1 MIDPRRLVRWLP
13 KMVSV
18 VGMLHL
24 SALAS
29 LAYDFNL
36 QGLKG
41 GHCMHMLQ
49 AEEGGKGAE
58 NIRTVN

>member
-1 MIDPRRLVRWLP
+1 MIDPLRLVWWLH

-24 SALAS
+24 YALAS

-36 QGLKG
+36 
-41 GHCMHMLQ
+41 H
-49 AEEGGKGAE
+49 
-58 NIRTVN
+58 V

>member
-1 MIDPRRLVRWLP
+1 MIDPLRLVPWLR

-36 QGLKG
+36 
-41 GHCMHMLQ
+41 H
-49 AEEGGKGAE
+49 
-58 NIRTVN
+58 V

>member
-1 MIDPRRLVRWLP
+1 MIDPQRLVRWLP

-36 QGLKG
+36 
-41 GHCMHMLQ
+41 H
-49 AEEGGKGAE
+49 
-58 NIRTVN
+58 V